1 MIVINDTERREVAE
15 NLRYLADYPGAPVR
29 YAEQFRDE
37 LSAVVLPDGFTH
49 DYSEL
54 LQRLADLIE
63 PSEPKVKCVA
73 EVKVDGERLE
83 QLAHDAAVELTG
95 IDRDALLALSDEIWE
110 NADISRELH
119 GEMLKEKHL
128 DMALTFHEY
137 ALELREY
144 ADRIR
149 DALGVES

>member
-1 MIVINDTERREVAE
+1 MATDTERRDVAE

-63 PSEPKVKCVA
+63 LSEPKVKCVA
-73 EVKVDGERLE
+73 DVNVDGERLE
-83 QLAHDAAVELTG
+83 KLAHDAALELTG
-95 IDRDALLALSDEIWE
+95 IDRDALLALADEIWE

-119 GEMLKEKHL
+119 GEMLKEKRL

-137 ALELREY
+137 AFELREY

-149 DALGVES
+149 EALGVEK